1 MISSGPGFSPELTVH
16 VVSGSVTTEE
26 VRDAAVVF
34 LQEAP
39 TRLSFWDFTNA
50 DFSGT
55 QVSDLVTLFD
65 ALVPYTHRRRGGK
78 TALLFNS
85 TEGYGLGRL
94 GEALAE
100 IRSFPFEFKAFSDRK
115 EARLWLE
122 VEPKDEEDDRSGEGV
137 A

>member
-16 VVSGSVTTEE
+16 VVSGSVTVAD
-26 VRDAAVVF
+26 VRDAAMVF

-39 TRLSFWDFTNA
+39 TRLSFWDFSNA
-50 DFSGT
+50 QFSGIE
-55 QVSDLVTLFD
+55 VRDLVSLLS
-65 ALVPYTHRRRGGK
+65 AILPYTDRRRGGK

-94 GEALAE
+94 CEALAE
-100 IRSFPFEFKAFSDRK
+100 VRDFPFEFKTFSDRK

-122 VEPKDEEDDRSGEGV
+122 LRVKDAESGQSDEGV